1 MATITEIKG
10 NLFESTCK
18 VLVNTVN
25 CVGVMGK
32 GIAFEFKHRFPDM
45 YGSYAELCKRK
56 LIKPGFLHLWTKS
69 TPWILNFPT
78 KSHWR
83 FPSKIEYVESGL
95 NKFTQTY
102 KAKGIS
108 SIAFPTLGTHSGGL
122 PWSTVKELMY
132 NYLSPLDNIE
142 IEIYHFDPKAVDSLF
157 GKLYQKVH
165 RFDLSDY
172 VRIVRLNKKQASLL
186 KDFIDNQDI
195 STMLE
200 LQNIKGL
207 GSKSFEKIYEFL
219 DEKTTRIKTDN
230 ESQLKLF

>member
-1 MATITEIKG
+1 MAIITEING

-45 YGSYAELCKRK
+45 YESYAELCKRK
-56 LIKPGFLHLWTKS
+56 LIRPGFLHLWTKS

-95 NKFTQTY
+95 IKFAQTY
-102 KAKGIS
+102 KIKGIS

-122 PWSTVKELMY
+122 SWPIVKELMY
-132 NYLSPLDNIE
+132 KHLNSLDNIE
-142 IEIYHFDPKAVDSLF
+142 IEIYHFDPNAKDSLF

-165 RFDLSDY
+165 RFELIDY
-172 VRIVRLNKKQASLL
+172 VRILGLNRKQASLL
-186 KDFIDNQDI
+186 KNAIDNQDI

-200 LQNIKGL
+200 LQNIRGL
-207 GSKSFEKIYEFL
+207 GSKSFEKIYKFL
-219 DEKTTRIKTDN
+219 DESTTRIKTDN
-230 ESQLKLF
+230 ELQLKLF